1 MFEEDDHYFLFR
13 NWTTA
18 QTPVFIEKLL
28 LLGCQRCWQ
37 LSLSLIPKVGL
48 FLENKPY
55 TGKFGLCLYDIP
67 SVQQFVKFSNSER
80 VAYCYNDLQQVIARL
95 KFFFW
100 CIFYGKY
107 SAVADYFVLS
117 MQLTFTIEDGPRFRK
132 FSSIGW
138 VCGIEERK
146 PLTIHSF
153 SWYNSSLFPSRNDLK
168 LSQCLYII
176 SIS

>member
-1 MFEEDDHYFLFR
+1 MIRDRGAIKCSKKMVIISFSE
-13 NWTTA
+13 
-18 QTPVFIEKLL
+18 IEQLPRPQPLRFL

-55 TGKFGLCLYDIP
+55 TWKFGLCLYDIP
-67 SVQQFVKFSNSER
+67 SVQQFVKFFNSER

-100 CIFYGKY
+100 CIFYEKY

-117 MQLTFTIEDGPRFRK
+117 MQLTFIIEDGPRFQE
-132 FSSIGW
+132 IQLLW
-138 VCGIEERK
+138 V
-146 PLTIHSF
+146 
-153 SWYNSSLFPSRNDLK
+153 SLWH
-168 LSQCLYII
+168 
-176 SIS
+176 